1 MSSESIDLLWN
12 ESIHKLKE
20 LVQQEDA
27 SSTSNK
33 QISINDAFS
42 HFAKLYIQYT
52 LLLNN
57 FNTCYTT
64 LVQPQKRIDI
74 KKTLQ
79 LIICRIINLR
89 FLLVKWHPPNSDVIV
104 KNSGIQT
111 SFPWEYV
118 DITKELQELSVSPS
132 QLITCTPSYF
142 KEDQLEVVNKRNAT
156 VISLLQ
162 KTFGSEVRLLEEKS
176 WSVESSS
183 SSAAND
189 GVTSSIAVVED
200 NNTDLPTTTEE
211 PTIHHDDTKKKN
223 PLLSEQEAAT
233 KVQSTIRGH
242 QSRNKTSGYKVWLDN
257 LVGLSSDN
265 SSDTKNELH
274 LLENN
279 LNENHQQR
287 YQEQKYCKE
296 SYENDL
302 HRLKNVVKEE
312 EGFNMSNQLRDERTK
327 WITDYTIK
335 NNSLP
340 DSFEDFYKK
349 DLPTADED
357 DDDKE
362 NKDAKG
368 SKQKNAKDASSAD
381 KKSKDKKDAI
391 VVEVERPTLAA
402 PQTLLD
408 PLKESIQIYEERWM
422 HRTVGQDR
430 IKSQSHDVEM
440 AKDLI
445 VRDQVRSE
453 LTIGVEEKL
462 LSNIIKIKA
471 MQEQTKKSKSK
482 KSKDGKGKK
491 KGGKKAGGK
500 KEKPL
505 PGAKLAEMKDMSV
518 DEMLSIL
525 VQNGLVSLPDEEY
538 KLHDFIGGFDNGR
551 PKLSTDMDKQ
561 ERWVPQDPS
570 AFQLRKSIMEY
581 CILPLGSED
590 IKSTIQDDENVRSV
604 LFYGPEGSG
613 KTHMVQTIASEIGA
627 LMINLSSSSI
637 KGDSFEGKEGAT
649 KLIHMVFTIAKEKS
663 YGPVLIYLDDCHE
676 FFMGKGKSKSKGG
689 GSASNINTEM
699 QRFQKDL
706 LIYKNQALK
715 KEDRVL
721 VIGCTNMP
729 EVGDIKLLRWKGSGK
744 PEKQG
749 FFEKSLYFPRV
760 NNADRAMLWREFIQ
774 RRISQ
779 FNHQLSVSEQPSLD
793 YAALAFISDGYNA
806 GQISWTVDTVLTE
819 ERIKTL
825 LTEPLVEVEF
835 AHYFTAREVNDDSFL
850 NFTRQITTLDTVW
863 KSINAG
869 DKSSSGAKKKK

>member
-20 LVQQEDA
+20 LVQQEDDA
-27 SSTSNK
+27 SSSNNK
-33 QISINDAFS
+33 PVSINDAFS

-52 LLLNN
+52 HLLNN
-57 FNTCYTT
+57 FNTCYSS
-64 LVQPQKRIDI
+64 LIQPQKRIDI
-74 KKTLQ
+74 KKTLE
-79 LIICRIINLR
+79 LIICRVINLR
-89 FLLVKWHPPNSDVIV
+89 FLLVKWHPPNSDVVV
-104 KNSGIQT
+104 KNGGIQP
-111 SFPWEYV
+111 SFPWEYL

-142 KEDQLEVVNKRNAT
+142 KEDQLEVINKRNAT
-156 VISLLQ
+156 VVSLLQ
-162 KTFGSEVRLLEEKS
+162 ETFGSEVCNKLGEKS
-176 WSVESSS
+176 WPLVESSS
-183 SSAAND
+183 SLAAAD
-189 GVTSSIAVVED
+189 IAVVASSSSVASAVD
-200 NNTDLPTTTEE
+200 DSPDVQTTEE
-211 PTIHHDDTKKKN
+211 EPTHHDDTKEKKN
-223 PLLSEQEAAT
+223 RPLSEQQAAT

-242 QSRNKTSGYKVWLDN
+242 QSRNKTSEYKVWLDN
-257 LVGLSSDN
+257 LVGLSNDT

-279 LNENHQQR
+279 LSENHQQR

-349 DLPTADED
+349 DLPPTDG

-362 NKDAKG
+362 NKEAKG
-368 SKQKNAKDASSAD
+368 SKQKKDTSAAD

-391 VVEVERPTLAA
+391 LEVERPTLAA
-402 PQTLLD
+402 PQSLLD

-422 HRTVGQDR
+422 HRTVGEDR
-430 IKSQSHDVEM
+430 VKSQSHDVEM

-453 LTIGVEEKL
+453 LTKGVEEKL
-462 LSNIIKIKA
+462 LSNILKIKTIT
-471 MQEQTKKSKSK
+471 EKSKSK
-482 KSKDGKGKK
+482 KGKDGKGKK
-491 KGGKKAGGK
+491 KGGGKKAGGK

-505 PGAKLAEMKDMSV
+505 PGAKLPEIKDMSV
-518 DEMLSIL
+518 DEMLGIL
-525 VQNGLVSLPDEEY
+525 VKNGLVSLPDEEY

-561 ERWVPQDPS
+561 ERWIPQDPS
-570 AFQLRKSIMEY
+570 SVQLRKTIMEY
-581 CILPLGSED
+581 CILPLGSAD
-590 IKSTIQDDENVRSV
+590 IKSKIQDDENIRSV

-613 KTHMVQTIASEIGA
+613 KTLMVQTIASEIGA
-627 LMINLSSSSI
+627 LMINLLSSSI

-649 KLIHMVFTIAKEKS
+649 KLIHMVFTIAREKS
-663 YGPVLIYLDDCHE
+663 SGPVLIHIDDCHE

-689 GSASNINTEM
+689 ASNINTEM

-729 EVGDIKLLRWKGSGK
+729 EICDIKLLRWKGSGK

-760 NNADRAMLWREFIQ
+760 NHSDREMVWKEFIQ

-779 FNHQLSVSEQPSLD
+779 FNQQLSVSEPSLD

-806 GQISWTVDTVLTE
+806 GQISWTVDAVLTE
-819 ERIKTL
+819 ERSKRL
-825 LTEPLVEVEF
+825 STEPLVEVEF
-835 AHYFTAREVNDDSFL
+835 ASHITAARDVNDDRFL
-850 NFTRQITTLDTVW
+850 NFTRQMTTLDTVW

>member
-1 MSSESIDLLWN
+1 LSERSSIFEACPKISFR
-12 ESIHKLKE
+12 
-20 LVQQEDA
+20 LV
-27 SSTSNK
+27 
-33 QISINDAFS
+33 
-42 HFAKLYIQYT
+42 
-52 LLLNN
+52 
-57 FNTCYTT
+57 
-64 LVQPQKRIDI
+64 VQPQKRIDI
-74 KKTLQ
+74 KKTLE
-79 LIICRIINLR
+79 LIICRVVNLR

-104 KNSGIQT
+104 KNGGIQP
-111 SFPWEYV
+111 SFPWEYL
-118 DITKELQELSVSPS
+118 DITKELQELSISPS

-142 KEDQLEVVNKRNAT
+142 KEDQLEVLNKRNAN
-156 VISLLQ
+156 VVSLLQ
-162 KTFGSEVRLLEEKS
+162 ETFGNEVRLLEEKS
-176 WSVESSS
+176 WLVESSS
-183 SSAAND
+183 SLATDAAD
-189 GVTSSIAVVED
+189 AAADVASSSVDVED
-200 NNTDLPTTTEE
+200 NTIALLAEEE
-211 PTIHHDDTKKKN
+211 PTLHDDTNEKN
-223 PLLSEQEAAT
+223 PLSEQEAAT

-242 QSRNKTSGYKVWLDN
+242 QSRNKTSEYKVWLDN
-257 LVGLSSDN
+257 LVGLSNDN

-279 LNENHQQR
+279 LSENHQQR

-349 DLPTADED
+349 DLPPTDE

-368 SKQKNAKDASSAD
+368 SKQKKDASAD

-391 VVEVERPTLAA
+391 EEVERPTLAA
-402 PQTLLD
+402 PQTILD

-422 HRTVGQDR
+422 HRTVGEDR

-462 LSNIIKIKA
+462 LSNILKIKD
-471 MQEQTKKSKSK
+471 MQEAANTKKSKSK
-482 KSKDGKGKK
+482 KGKDGKGKK

-505 PGAKLAEMKDMSV
+505 PGAKLPGMKDMSV

-525 VQNGLVSLPDEEY
+525 VKNGLVSLPDEEH

-561 ERWVPQDPS
+561 ERWIPQDPS
-570 AFQLRKSIMEY
+570 ALQLQKTIMEY
-581 CILPLGSED
+581 CILPLGSDD
-590 IKSTIQDDENVRSV
+590 IKSKIQDDENIRSL

-613 KTHMVQTIASEIGA
+613 KTRMVQTIASEVGA
-627 LMINLSSSSI
+627 LLINLSSLSI

-663 YGPVLIYLDDCHE
+663 YAPVLIHIDDCHE
-676 FFMGKGKSKSKGG
+676 FFMGKGKLKKGG
-689 GSASNINTEM
+689 GSNINTEM

-779 FNHQLSVSEQPSLD
+779 FNQQISVSSELSLD

-806 GQISWTVDTVLTE
+806 GQISWMVDIVLTE
-819 ERIKTL
+819 ERVKTL
-825 LTEPLVEVEF
+825 SAEPLVEVEF
-835 AHYFTAREVNDDSFL
+835 ASHITAREVNDDRFL

-869 DKSSSGAKKKK
+869 DKSSSGGAKK